1 MRSARGNIARG
12 TTRARGENQLMVR
25 CPMMYITGPN
35 TPGTLSRAIW
45 PALRSPHGDVP
56 RGMGWIARDAEL
68 AHLWAQTSRLREA
81 RAHMP
86 SEDPRGGIPLVQ
98 GSASTAFMRTRR
110 FASGPYLRFEL
121 ESLFYF

>member
-1 MRSARGNIARG
+1 MRSARGYIARG
-12 TTRARGENQLMVR
+12 TTHAHGQNQLMGTFFVMY
-25 CPMMYITGPN
+25 MMYPN
-35 TPGTLSRAIW
+35 TTGTFSRAQYG
-45 PALRSPHGDVP
+45 AVRTPHGDVP

-121 ESLFYF
+121 ESMFDF